1 MYDHLTFFK
10 MSIVDLSLTLFLTEI
25 IGFAGLVFGAAPIGG
40 KNQKP
45 TSVPANSQIALILL
59 LFFAA
64 LPSGIAIPG
73 RNYPGRMQ
81 SLKYSIPSPPIPTK
95 FPLKSPRGAN
105 LATRVWPAK
114 DPVALCL
121 FVHGGGWHSG
131 YFQDLASF
139 LNKGG
144 IYCAAYDQVNCGYSD
159 PEPDTP
165 APGVVHVRNFD
176 CYIEDVCAAVEWMQ
190 KEAGNTVA
198 PVFLFGESFG
208 ALEVGRQLTWWP

>member
-1 MYDHLTFFK
+1 
-10 MSIVDLSLTLFLTEI
+10 MSIVDLSLTLFLAEI
-25 IGFAGLVFGAAPIGG
+25 IGFAGLVFGAAPIAG
-40 KNQKP
+40 KNQRP
-45 TSVPANSQIALILL
+45 TSIKASQITLILL
-59 LFFAA
+59 QLFAA

-73 RNYPGRMQ
+73 QTYPGRMQ

-105 LATRVWPAK
+105 LATRIWPVK
-114 DPVALCL
+114 DPLALCL

-139 LNKGG
+139 LNKDG
-144 IYCAAYDQVNCGYSD
+144 IYCASYDQVNCGYSD

-165 APGVVHVRNFD
+165 APGVIHVRNFD
-176 CYIEDVCAAVEWMQ
+176 CYIEDVCASVEWMQ
-190 KEAGNTVA
+190 KEAGNTAV

-208 ALEVGRQLTWWP
+208 ALEVGR